1 MKGKSIVLPDILD
14 VHCERV
20 FFTLSNWAVMPF
32 VELSKTGRENFIWGG
47 AVRTSRGL
55 LLKCYVKNLGF
66 RGDNLGIFHQIDGI

>member
-32 VELSKTGRENFIWGG
+32 VELSKTGRENFIWRGG
-47 AVRTSRGL
+47 GENIKRLV
-55 LLKCYVKNLGF
+55 VKVLSEESGVQG
-66 RGDNLGIFHQIDGI
+66 R

>member
-47 AVRTSRGL
+47 GGENIKRLV
-55 LLKCYVKNLGF
+55 VKVLSEESGVQG
-66 RGDNLGIFHQIDGI
+66 R